1 MIYRVCGVVYEV
13 EDASQ
18 IGAAMELGDAM
29 VVSTLQRADVT
40 LGCRA
45 RAE

>member
-40 LGCRA
+40 LGCRV